1 MKRFENRTVVI
12 TGSNRGIGLE
22 ILKQFATE
30 GANIIA
36 CMRTE
41 SGENKSLLDDI
52 ATVNGVTIIPVYF
65 DMMDESSVKAG
76 CKVIKSLKQP
86 VDILINNAGMPY
98 LAILPFTKMQD
109 VHDVFQVNYFSQ
121 VLITQSLYALL
132 SKSEY
137 GSIVNIASIAGIDG
151 EAGNSVYGA
160 TKASMILF
168 TKVLSKELAGKVRVN
183 AVAPGLTE
191 TDFAVKMG
199 DKAKESMEQS
209 SLMHRLGNPSEIAK
223 TVLFLAS
230 DDASFITGQVVRVD
244 GGVI

>member
-22 ILKQFATE
+22 ILRQFAVE

-41 SGENKSLLDDI
+41 SEETKSLLDDI
-52 ATVNGVTIIPVYF
+52 AIANVVTIIPVYF
-65 DMMDESSVKAG
+65 DMADESSVKAG

-86 VDILINNAGMPY
+86 VDILINNAGMPH

-109 VHDVFQVNYFSQ
+109 VHEVFQVNYFSQ
-121 VLITQSLYALL
+121 ILITQSLYVLL
-132 SKSEY
+132 SKSEH

-151 EAGNSVYGA
+151 ETGNSVYGA

-168 TKVLSKELAGKVRVN
+168 TKVLSNELAGKVRVN
-183 AVAPGLTE
+183 AVAPGLTK
-191 TDFAVKMG
+191 TDFAVRMG

-230 DDASFITGQVVRVD
+230 DDASFITGQVVRAD